1 MALHTIG
8 MVTAMVTVMAVS
20 AAPGCEQTDRRGFSW
35 TAEVGESRTQ
45 VSCFSLVK
53 KVREHPNNVSLFFIG
68 QRGSS
73 ETKYERFYYVRR
85 NT

>member
-1 MALHTIG
+1 MPKPVAMMARAMMAMQIIG
-8 MVTAMVTVMAVS
+8 MVTVMVTVIAVT

-68 QRGSS
+68 Q
-73 ETKYERFYYVRR
+73 
-85 NT
+85 